1 MTKFVIAD
9 PKLCIGCYTCMPA
22 CVAVHQEAGLQAH
35 PRLHVTHTPFGT
47 MPMQCRHCEDA
58 PCAKACPVGCFT
70 ITDEVQL
77 NESLC
82 IGCKMC
88 VLACPF
94 GVIEPHGTGTQNEQ
108 LPILPYMPFDG
119 SHIPYSSE
127 PTTPVSAPMSPLL
140 EWTAGVRTVAVKC
153 DLCYFREEGPACI
166 QVCPTKALDPI
177 SRIPAYKF
185 SAARVTKSSPAEAKA
200 WISRIGAEYR
210 KDVEES
216 GVGTLGAAA
225 QATGVN
231 A

>member
-1 MTKFVIAD
+1 VHAS
-9 PKLCIGCYTCMPA
+9 LCRRAY
-22 CVAVHQEAGLQAH
+22 QEVGLQAH
-35 PRLHVTHTPFGT
+35 PRLHVTHTPQGT

-58 PCAKACPVGCFT
+58 PCAKSCPAGCFT

-127 PTTPVSAPMSPLL
+127 PTTPASAPMSPLL

-153 DLCYFREEGPACI
+153 DLCHFREEGPACI
-166 QVCPTKALDPI
+166 QVCPTKALRMIDPNEI
-177 SRIPAYKF
+177 EATIEDKRQKSIV
-185 SAARVTKSSPAEAKA
+185 SAAAFALQTA
-200 WISRIGAEYR
+200 
-210 KDVEES
+210 
-216 GVGTLGAAA
+216 LG
-225 QATGVN
+225 N
-231 A
+231 